1 MIPKKHSSIYKQVS
15 EDLSQ
20 DELLVEQLVEFY
32 YKQIRS
38 LLSDLKEP
46 RINVEGLGH
55 FVIKQAKVKKAI
67 PHYKNLI
74 SNHSTETFRAYHK
87 KALLE
92 KKLDQL
98 IEIEKKLVLE
108 EERKNK
114 FKDEKYTENN
124 LAEPETDSGGN
135 N

>member
-38 LLSDLKEP
+38 SLSDLKEP

-74 SNHSTETFRAYHK
+74 NNHSTETFRAYHK

-114 FKDEKYTENN
+114 FKNEKYTENN

>member
-1 MIPKKHSSIYKQVS
+1 MIPKKHSTIYKQVS
-15 EDLSQ
+15 EELNQ
-20 DELLVEQLVEFY
+20 NILLVEQIVEFY
-32 YKQIRS
+32 YKKIRS
-38 LLSDLKEP
+38 SLSDLKEP

-67 PHYKNLI
+67 PHYKDLI
-74 SNHSTETFRAYHK
+74 DNHSTETFRAYHK

-108 EERKNK
+108 EDRKK
-114 FKDEKYTENN
+114 QFQDEKYTKNN
-124 LAEPETDSGGN
+124 LAKPETDSGGDN
-135 N
+135 